1 MNELVNQLRPSF
13 EDREYRAAYAE
24 SFMNSLVAAQIKVIR
39 EQRGLSQQ
47 ELAELVGTQQ
57 AGISRLEN
65 TNYAAWKVQTLAKL
79 ARAFDVRLRISFEEF
94 GTLPEE
100 LDKFGREF
108 LKRCEYSKDKVFNA
122 ENSGSN
128 SAPELSAKEQEA
140 LAPGANRNNVVEM
153 EKKAN
158 ATHFDTT
165 REGSGIPGMAKPIA
179 EKKPASGD
187 DGAEA
192 SGEMSVSNL
201 PKGA

>member
-1 MNELVNQLRPSF
+1 
-13 EDREYRAAYAE
+13 
-24 SFMNSLVAAQIKVIR
+24 MNSFVAAQIKVLR

-65 TNYAAWKVQTLAKL
+65 TNYSAWKVQTLAKL

-100 LDKFGREF
+100 LSNFGRES
-108 LKRCEYSKDKVFNA
+108 LKRCEYTHDDVFN
-122 ENSGSN
+122 EKDDSDGMQ
-128 SAPELSAKEQEA
+128 ELSEKEREA
-140 LAPGANRNNVVEM
+140 LSPPPTDRNNVVEM

-158 ATHFDTT
+158 ATNFDTA
-165 REGSGIPGMAKPIA
+165 RESSGVPGMARPIA
-179 EKKPASGD
+179 EKKSPSGD
-187 DGAEA
+187 DSAKA
-192 SGEMSVSNL
+192 RGEMSISNL